1 MGVIFA
7 RKLGHA
13 YGKSGGCRTFPA
25 RRRQNFDPQPPLA
38 GRRYAR
44 LRFGAQ
50 PRTHR
55 ARQIGHVPLCRPR
68 AAEYLFEGIEYGE
81 FEPEHIVTVDV
92 ADKTLLGSLEP
103 YGDKTD
109 FAIDHHASCRPFA
122 KETWV
127 EGTAGAACELIA
139 RLIPALGAEIT
150 PKIADCLYTGI
161 STDTGCFRYPNAS
174 ANTYRIAADLL
185 EHGAN
190 AAEINR
196 LMFDTKSR
204 AAVAL
209 LKRLYGN
216 MEFHCDGKCA
226 VFCLT
231 NDVIAETGASEDD
244 LDGVSAMVRQVEGV
258 LLGFTLREREGGVW
272 KVSMRATNPADASAV
287 CAKFGGGGHKG
298 AAGCSLTGELEDVK
312 ARVVAA
318 CGEAIKALENK

>member
-1 MGVIFA
+1 M
-7 RKLGHA
+7 
-13 YGKSGGCRTFPA
+13 
-25 RRRQNFDPQPPLA
+25 
-38 GRRYAR
+38 
-44 LRFGAQ
+44 
-50 PRTHR
+50 
-55 ARQIGHVPLCRPR
+55 
-68 AAEYLFEGIEYGE
+68 
-81 FEPEHIVTVDV
+81 
-92 ADKTLLGSLEP
+92 
-103 YGDKTD
+103 
-109 FAIDHHASCRPFA
+109 
-122 KETWV
+122 
-127 EGTAGAACELIA
+127 
-139 RLIPALGAEIT
+139 IPALGAEIT

-244 LDGVSAMVRQVEGV
+244 LDGVSAMVR
-258 LLGFTLREREGGVW
+258 
-272 KVSMRATNPADASAV
+272 V

-298 AAGCSLTGELEDVK
+298 AAGCSITGELEDVK

>member
-1 MGVIFA
+1 MANLEDAAHFLRGADKILILSHRSPDGDA
-7 RKLGHA
+7 LSHA
-13 YGKSGGCRTFPA
+13 LIALGKSVMFRCA
-25 RRRQNFDPQPPLA
+25 DPVPPK
-38 GRRYAR
+38 
-44 LRFGAQ
+44 F
-50 PRTHR
+50 T
-55 ARQIGHVPLCRPR
+55 
-68 AAEYLFEGIEYGE
+68 YLFEGIEYGE

-174 ANTYRIAADLL
+174 ANTYRIAADL
-185 EHGAN
+185 
-190 AAEINR
+190 
-196 LMFDTKSR
+196 
-204 AAVAL
+204 
-209 LKRLYGN
+209 

-258 LLGFTLREREGGVW
+258 LLGFTLREREEGVW
-272 KVSMRATNPADASAV
+272 KISMRATNPADASVV

>member
-1 MGVIFA
+1 M
-7 RKLGHA
+7 
-13 YGKSGGCRTFPA
+13 
-25 RRRQNFDPQPPLA
+25 
-38 GRRYAR
+38 
-44 LRFGAQ
+44 
-50 PRTHR
+50 
-55 ARQIGHVPLCRPR
+55 
-68 AAEYLFEGIEYGE
+68 
-81 FEPEHIVTVDV
+81 
-92 ADKTLLGSLEP
+92 
-103 YGDKTD
+103 
-109 FAIDHHASCRPFA
+109 
-122 KETWV
+122 
-127 EGTAGAACELIA
+127 
-139 RLIPALGAEIT
+139 
-150 PKIADCLYTGI
+150 
-161 STDTGCFRYPNAS
+161 
-174 ANTYRIAADLL
+174 

-196 LMFDTKSR
+196 LMIDTKSR

-231 NDVIAETGASEDD
+231 SDVIAETGASEDD

-272 KVSMRATNPADASAV
+272 KVSMRATNPADASVV

-298 AAGCSLTGELEDVK
+298 AAGCSLTGGLEDVK

>member
-1 MGVIFA
+1 MANLEDAAHFLRGADKILILSH
-7 RKLGHA
+7 RSPDGDTLGA
-13 YGKSGGCRTFPA
+13 L
-25 RRRQNFDPQPPLA
+25 RRSAAHSSRSANRSCSCCADPVPPK
-38 GRRYAR
+38 
-44 LRFGAQ
+44 F
-50 PRTHR
+50 T
-55 ARQIGHVPLCRPR
+55 
-68 AAEYLFEGIEYGE
+68 YLFEGIEYGE

-244 LDGVSAMVRQVEGV
+244 LRMAFPPWCARWREFCWALRCASAKGAFGRSPCVPRTPRTRPSSAPNSAAVGTKVRQAAP
-258 LLGFTLREREGGVW
+258 LR
-272 KVSMRATNPADASAV
+272 ASL
-287 CAKFGGGGHKG
+287 K
-298 AAGCSLTGELEDVK
+298 T
-312 ARVVAA
+312 
-318 CGEAIKALENK
+318 

>member
-1 MGVIFA
+1 M
-7 RKLGHA
+7 
-13 YGKSGGCRTFPA
+13 
-25 RRRQNFDPQPPLA
+25 
-38 GRRYAR
+38 
-44 LRFGAQ
+44 
-50 PRTHR
+50 
-55 ARQIGHVPLCRPR
+55 
-68 AAEYLFEGIEYGE
+68 
-81 FEPEHIVTVDV
+81 
-92 ADKTLLGSLEP
+92 
-103 YGDKTD
+103 
-109 FAIDHHASCRPFA
+109 
-122 KETWV
+122 
-127 EGTAGAACELIA
+127 
-139 RLIPALGAEIT
+139 IPALGAEIT

-231 NDVIAETGASEDD
+231 SDVIAETGASEDD

-258 LLGFTLREREGGVW
+258 LLGLRC
-272 KVSMRATNPADASAV
+272 ASA
-287 CAKFGGGGHKG
+287 KG
-298 AAGCSLTGELEDVK
+298 AFGRSPCVPRTPRTRPSSAPNSAAVGTRVRQAAPLRAGLKT
-312 ARVVAA
+312 
-318 CGEAIKALENK
+318 

>member
-1 MGVIFA
+1 M
-7 RKLGHA
+7 
-13 YGKSGGCRTFPA
+13 
-25 RRRQNFDPQPPLA
+25 
-38 GRRYAR
+38 
-44 LRFGAQ
+44 
-50 PRTHR
+50 
-55 ARQIGHVPLCRPR
+55 
-68 AAEYLFEGIEYGE
+68 
-81 FEPEHIVTVDV
+81 
-92 ADKTLLGSLEP
+92 
-103 YGDKTD
+103 
-109 FAIDHHASCRPFA
+109 
-122 KETWV
+122 
-127 EGTAGAACELIA
+127 
-139 RLIPALGAEIT
+139 IPALGAEIT

-209 LKRLYGN
+209 LKRLYSD

-231 NDVIAETGASEDD
+231 NDVVAETGASEDD

-258 LLGFTLREREGGVW
+258 LLGFTLREREEGVW
-272 KVSMRATNPADASAV
+272 KVSMRATNPADASVV

>member
-1 MGVIFA
+1 M
-7 RKLGHA
+7 
-13 YGKSGGCRTFPA
+13 
-25 RRRQNFDPQPPLA
+25 
-38 GRRYAR
+38 
-44 LRFGAQ
+44 
-50 PRTHR
+50 
-55 ARQIGHVPLCRPR
+55 
-68 AAEYLFEGIEYGE
+68 
-81 FEPEHIVTVDV
+81 
-92 ADKTLLGSLEP
+92 
-103 YGDKTD
+103 
-109 FAIDHHASCRPFA
+109 
-122 KETWV
+122 
-127 EGTAGAACELIA
+127 
-139 RLIPALGAEIT
+139 IPALGAEDT

-244 LDGVSAMVRQVEGV
+244 LDGVSAMVLPGGGSS
-258 LLGFTLREREGGVW
+258 LGFTLRER
-272 KVSMRATNPADASAV
+272 
-287 CAKFGGGGHKG
+287 
-298 AAGCSLTGELEDVK
+298 
-312 ARVVAA
+312 
-318 CGEAIKALENK
+318 

>member
-1 MGVIFA
+1 MANLEDAAHFLCGADKILILSH
-7 RKLGHA
+7 RSPDGDTLGCA
-13 YGKSGGCRTFPA
+13 SALSRALIALGKSVMFRCA
-25 RRRQNFDPQPPLA
+25 DPVPPK
-38 GRRYAR
+38 
-44 LRFGAQ
+44 F
-50 PRTHR
+50 T
-55 ARQIGHVPLCRPR
+55 
-68 AAEYLFEGIEYGE
+68 YLFEGIEYGE

-139 RLIPALGAEIT
+139 RLIPVLGVEIT

-209 LKRLYGN
+209 LKRLYGD

-272 KVSMRATNPADASAV
+272 KVSMRATNPADASVV

-318 CGEAIKALENK
+318 CCEAIKALENK